1 MNEGR
6 PPGYWRPPDFTN
18 EEMMVIQNMI
28 QKNNGTLP
36 DKMPPMMGKG
46 EGGGEGE
53 GECHDKSAA
62 PTLGQT
68 AFNVVEEV
76 REIWSKLN
84 TTLIREDFNPLI
96 SEFVELTYRE
106 FMRPNAW
113 TRPFSV

>member
-18 EEMMVIQNMI
+18 EEMMMIQNMI

-46 EGGGEGE
+46 EGGGDGE